1 MMMFRALNTFLI
13 LVVLMMSTT
22 KTYALD
28 ERQEKVMMVQHDLEL
43 RMGAMIK
50 SFDPAAFIYVKIVP
64 DITETQLPMT
74 AFMFEDLK
82 MSADGKLKLKSLEIH
97 IFSKMEKLP
106 EGVEAYIN
114 LLSSEYSIK
123 PTLKLEKIAL
133 PADLERLE
141 KERKEEEQKKAD
153 AKKPFFQKHETEM
166 IYSGIAGVFMIL
178 VILGFVLRR
187 SEGKQMQSAVQ
198 TSLQGLSKAL
208 ESSGMGG
215 AQAVQAQAKD
225 KDKGM
230 QLEVNTSAK
239 SIWES
244 FTLESL
250 AALLSDCYW
259 CELDQYA
266 AFIWKKIPLDKKVEL
281 IQKVN
286 FLADYTKLITTIEED
301 DLGFEQDPYYMN
313 PLNINHVNNA
323 LMVGEVQKRAWLIT
337 RLSKIRATNL
347 PLKAKERLDLFMKS
361 REMAVVTDG
370 DLDFS
375 KLTASAL
382 RIIKV
387 MEKIQINNLE
397 EEKEILESNIRDFD
411 LMSHINTLGWVKDLS
426 ETEVAE
432 MLNAVSA
439 KDLARAWV
447 STPDVLEYMQKQIPE
462 KKWQLVQNYLESA
475 APDRNSAEFNTLYT
489 LVIEKLRA
497 KRQTDSKQENATNNV
512 NTDKKAA

>member
-1 MMMFRALNTFLI
+1 
-13 LVVLMMSTT
+13 
-22 KTYALD
+22 
-28 ERQEKVMMVQHDLEL
+28 
-43 RMGAMIK
+43 
-50 SFDPAAFIYVKIVP
+50 
-64 DITETQLPMT
+64 
-74 AFMFEDLK
+74 
-82 MSADGKLKLKSLEIH
+82 
-97 IFSKMEKLP
+97 
-106 EGVEAYIN
+106 
-114 LLSSEYSIK
+114 
-123 PTLKLEKIAL
+123 
-133 PADLERLE
+133 
-141 KERKEEEQKKAD
+141 
-153 AKKPFFQKHETEM
+153 
-166 IYSGIAGVFMIL
+166 
-178 VILGFVLRR
+178 
-187 SEGKQMQSAVQ
+187 
-198 TSLQGLSKAL
+198 
-208 ESSGMGG
+208 
-215 AQAVQAQAKD
+215 
-225 KDKGM
+225 
-230 QLEVNTSAK
+230 
-239 SIWES
+239 
-244 FTLESL
+244 
-250 AALLSDCYW
+250 LSDCYW

-266 AFIWKKIPLDKKVEL
+266 AFIWKKIPLEKKVEL

-323 LMVGEVQKRAWLIT
+323 LIVGEVQKRAWLIT

-397 EEKEILESNIRDFD
+397 EEKEILDSNIRDFD
-411 LMSHINTLGWVKDLS
+411 LMSHINTLGWVKGLS
-426 ETEVAE
+426 EAEVAE
-432 MLNAVSA
+432 MLNAISA

>member
-1 MMMFRALNTFLI
+1 M
-13 LVVLMMSTT
+13 
-22 KTYALD
+22 
-28 ERQEKVMMVQHDLEL
+28 
-43 RMGAMIK
+43 
-50 SFDPAAFIYVKIVP
+50 
-64 DITETQLPMT
+64 
-74 AFMFEDLK
+74 
-82 MSADGKLKLKSLEIH
+82 
-97 IFSKMEKLP
+97 P

-114 LLSSEYSIK
+114 LLASEYSIK
-123 PTLKLEKIAL
+123 PTIKIQKIAL
-133 PADLERLE
+133 PADLERME
-141 KERKEEEQKKAD
+141 KERKELEQKKAD
-153 AKKPFFQKHETEM
+153 AKKPFFEKHETEM

-178 VILGFVLRR
+178 AIMGFILRR
-187 SEGKQMQSAVQ
+187 SEGKQMQSTVQ
-198 TSLQGLSKAL
+198 SSLQGLAKAL

-215 AQAVQAQAKD
+215 AQAVQAQD

-244 FTLESL
+244 FTTESL
-250 AALLSDCYW
+250 TALISDCYW

-286 FLADYTKLITTIEED
+286 FLADYTKLITTLEED
-301 DLGFEQDPYYMN
+301 DLGLEQDPYYMN

-323 LMVGEVQKRAWLIT
+323 MMVGEVQKRAWLIT

-361 REMAVVTDG
+361 REMSVVTDN

-375 KLTASAL
+375 KLTASTL
-382 RIIKV
+382 RMIKV
-387 MEKIQINNLE
+387 MAKIQINSIE
-397 EEKEILESNIRDFD
+397 EEKEILESNIRDFE
-411 LMSHINTLGWVKDLS
+411 LMAHINTLGWVKDLS
-426 ETEVAE
+426 DTEVAE
-432 MLNAVSA
+432 LLNAISA

-462 KKWQLVQNYLESA
+462 KKWQLVQNYLENA
-475 APDRNSAEFNTLYT
+475 TPDRNSMEFNTLYT

-512 NTDKKAA
+512 NMDKKAA